1 MIFSKQISTL
11 KASVETLER
20 DLATAHAGNEAIQA
34 ELTEAKANLANVS
47 AEAAKI
53 PGLEAKITEQ
63 ETALAA
69 EKARADK
76 AAADLAAANA
86 EADKKIEAEVVTRL
100 AAAGVEPVK
109 RDPSVKKDGEKP
121 TMSLA
126 EFNKLPHA
134 KRNAFIREG
143 GKISD

>member
-1 MIFSKQISTL
+1 MLFAKQVSAL
-11 KASVETLER
+11 KSSVETLETA
-20 DLATAHAGNEAIQA
+20 LAAANAGNEAIQA
-34 ELTEAKANLANVS
+34 ELTEAKASLETVK

-86 EADKKIEAEVVTRL
+86 AADTKIEAEVVSRL

-109 RDPSVKKDGEKP
+109 RDPSVKAENAK
-121 TMSLA
+121 TRA
-126 EFNKLPHA
+126 EFNAMGAHEKAQFLRA
-134 KRNAFIREG
+134 G
-143 GKISD
+143 GKLTD